1 MTDGIHR
8 VICIVLDSA
17 GVGELPDAAL
27 YGDSGANTLGHIA
40 QSAGLSMPECGK
52 LGLGNIIP
60 LNGTPPAA
68 RPLGFYG
75 KAAGKSQGKDT
86 TTGHWEIAGVI
97 LDEPFPLF
105 PDGFP
110 DEIIDEFTRRTGRKI
125 LGNYAAS
132 GTRIIN
138 DLGDEHVQT
147 GKPIVYTSADSVF
160 QIAAHEEVIPLEELY
175 GMCKEAR
182 DFLPVGR
189 VIARPFLGSNGSYTR
204 TRNRHDFSMEPTA
217 TTMLDLIHEAG
228 MDVQAVGKIIDIFAG
243 RGITE
248 SVHTVSNMDG
258 VDKTLGFMA
267 SPSRGLI
274 FTNLV
279 DFDMEYGHRRDV
291 AGYRTA
297 LEQFDSRMPE
307 IMGAMRDD
315 DLLIITADHGCDP
328 THTGTDHTREYVPVF
343 GYGRSVPPTDIGTR
357 ETYADIS
364 ATILTVL
371 TGAHRDGSFL

>member
-1 MTDGIHR
+1 MHR